1 MSKNNRFK
9 LPAAAYLVLIQ
20 DDSILLA
27 KRKGS
32 WKAGWWSLVAGHI
45 DGDETMKDAIAREA
59 YEEVGL
65 IIKPEDLDVKCVMHR
80 KAEDTEYFDV
90 FLQPRK
96 WEGKLEIR
104 EPDKIA
110 DLQFFSLKDLPD
122 MLLEYVK
129 EAIDASKKGISY
141 IDHGW

>member
-1 MSKNNRFK
+1 MTKNNRFT

-20 DDSILLA
+20 DGSILLA

-45 DGDETMKDAIAREA
+45 DGDETMKEAIVREA

-65 IIKPEDLDVKCVMHR
+65 VIKPDDLDITCVMHR

-90 FLQPRK
+90 FLQPTK
-96 WEGKLEIR
+96 WEGIPEIR

-110 DLQFFSLKDLPD
+110 DLQFFSIKDLPE
-122 MLLEYVK
+122 MLLDYVK
-129 EAIDASKKGISY
+129 TAIDAGNEDISY
-141 IDHGW
+141 IDYGW